1 METGTVKQTSILSY
15 HDPVTQANMKSE
27 TERILEV
34 FQKYPNRQL
43 TAYDVED
50 LSDLDYPTIQKR
62 LCLLERRKKI
72 RIAGVEHLGRY
83 QRTKYQL
90 R

>member
-43 TAYDVED
+43 TAYDVRD
-50 LSDLDYPTIQKR
+50 LSGMDYYVIQKR
-62 LCLLERRKKI
+62 LSILERKKRI
-72 RIAGVEHLGRY
+72 RISGVEHLGRY